1 MKKIHILPNMITAFS
16 LCCGLFVIFK
26 TSLFD
31 MGETHYQSMTAAAA
45 ILMVAAFADL
55 LDGAI
60 ARAMNAQSEFGGFFD
75 SLADSISFGVAPSV
89 VILKSLNLAP
99 HSELTFLLITAAMV
113 YSACGVLRLVRFSVT
128 SLFNKDASEE
138 MILANKKNFT
148 GLPIPAAAAAVISGS
163 LLLLSEDFKV
173 LVDLSDA
180 ARAWTVFVMLIVI
193 GYFMI
198 SRWKFPSL
206 RTLRIRVA
214 SFQSVFLSALSAV
227 FIFYGIFHHFALVF
241 AFVSWL
247 YIVIAWTLSI
257 IRLISGK
264 KSQTLVDFEP
274 EEEEFEE
281 FK

>member
-1 MKKIHILPNMITAFS
+1 
-16 LCCGLFVIFK
+16 
-26 TSLFD
+26 
-31 MGETHYQSMTAAAA
+31 MGETPYQSMTAAAA

-75 SLADSISFGVAPSV
+75 SLADSISFGVAPAV
-89 VILKSLNLAP
+89 VILKSLSLEP
-99 HSELTFLLITAAMV
+99 KSELTFLLITAAMV
-113 YSACGVLRLVRFSVT
+113 YSACGVLRLVRYSVT

-138 MILANKKNFT
+138 TILANKKNFT
-148 GLPIPAAAAAVISGS
+148 GLPIPAAAAAVISGT
-163 LLLLSEDFKV
+163 LLFLSDDFKG
-173 LVDLSDA
+173 LVSMSDT
-180 ARAWTVFVMLIVI
+180 ARAWTVFFMLIVI

-206 RTLRIRVA
+206 STLRIRVA

-274 EEEEFEE
+274 EADEFEE
-281 FK
+281 L

>member
-1 MKKIHILPNMITAFS
+1 MRKIHLLPNMITAFS

-26 TSLFD
+26 ISLFD
-31 MGETHYQSMTAAAA
+31 LGETPYQSIMAAAG

-60 ARAMNAQSEFGGFFD
+60 ARAMRAESEFGGFFD
-75 SLADSISFGVAPSV
+75 SLADSISFGVAPAV
-89 VILKSLNLAP
+89 VILKSLDLEP
-99 HSELTFLLITAAMV
+99 KSELTFLLITAAMV
-113 YSACGVLRLVRFSVT
+113 YATCGVLRLVRYSVT
-128 SLFNKDASEE
+128 SIYHKDEDSAS
-138 MILANKKNFT
+138 KKTFT
-148 GLPIPAAAAAVISGS
+148 GLPIPAAAAAVISGA
-163 LLLLSEDFKV
+163 LLLVSDDFKNIYPI
-173 LVDLSDA
+173 SDN
-180 ARAWTVFVMLIVI
+180 ARAWVVFFMLIVI

-247 YIVIAWTLSI
+247 YVVIAWTLSI
-257 IRLISGK
+257 VRLISGK

-274 EEEEFEE
+274 DTDDFDDLN
-281 FK
+281 

>member
-1 MKKIHILPNMITAFS
+1 MKKIHLLPNMITAFS

-26 TSLFD
+26 MCLFD
-31 MGETHYQSMTAAAA
+31 MGDTPYHSITAAAG

-89 VILKSLNLAP
+89 VILKTLHLAP
-99 HSELTFLLITAAMV
+99 KSELAFLLITAAMV
-113 YSACGVLRLVRFSVT
+113 YSTCGVLRLVRYSVT
-128 SLFNKDASEE
+128 SIYQKDEE
-138 MILANKKNFT
+138 SVIANKKNFT
-148 GLPIPAAAAAVISGS
+148 GLPIPAAAAAVISGA
-163 LLLLSEDFKV
+163 LLLVSGDFHS
-173 LVDLSDA
+173 LYPITDQG
-180 ARAWTVFVMLIVI
+180 RAWVIFVMLIVI

-247 YIVIAWTLSI
+247 YIAIAWTLSI
-257 IRLISGK
+257 VRLISGK

-274 EEEEFEE
+274 DSDDFDDLN
-281 FK
+281 

>member
-1 MKKIHILPNMITAFS
+1 MRKIHLLPNMITAFS

-26 TSLFD
+26 MSLFD
-31 MGETHYQSMTAAAA
+31 MGDTPYHSITAAAG
-45 ILMVAAFADL
+45 ILMVAAFADM

-60 ARAMNAQSEFGGFFD
+60 ARAMHAESEFGGFFD
-75 SLADSISFGVAPSV
+75 SLADSISFGVAPAV
-89 VILKSLNLAP
+89 VILKTLHLEP
-99 HSELTFLLITAAMV
+99 KSELTFLLITAAMV
-113 YSACGVLRLVRFSVT
+113 YATCGVLRLVRFSVT
-128 SLFNKDASEE
+128 SLYKKEE
-138 MILANKKNFT
+138 DTLAANKKTFT
-148 GLPIPAAAAAVISGS
+148 GLPIPAAAAAVISGA
-163 LLLLSEDFKV
+163 LLFVSDDFQKIYP
-173 LVDLSDA
+173 LDDTE
-180 ARAWTVFVMLIVI
+180 RAWAIFFMLIVI

-227 FIFYGIFHHFALVF
+227 FIFYGVFHHFALVF

-257 IRLISGK
+257 VRLFFGK

-274 EEEEFEE
+274 ENDDFEE
-281 FK
+281 L